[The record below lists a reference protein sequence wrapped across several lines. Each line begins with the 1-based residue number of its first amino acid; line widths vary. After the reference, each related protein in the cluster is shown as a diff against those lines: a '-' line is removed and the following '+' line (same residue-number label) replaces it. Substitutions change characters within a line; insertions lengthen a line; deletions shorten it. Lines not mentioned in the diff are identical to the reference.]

1 MPRPSMIPTV
11 QGKLIYL
18 LQWAEREGYVYVAA
32 ELRDALRMLGEK
44 EIPPHPVPPEVR
56 EAMSEYLA
64 REFPGTGKDR
74 LSERR

>member
-32 ELRDALRMLGEK
+32 ELRDALRMLGDK
-44 EIPPHPVPPEVR
+44 EIPPHSCGTPAGDVRISGVRVPR
-56 EAMSEYLA
+56 HWQGSAQ
-64 REFPGTGKDR
+64 
-74 LSERR
+74 

>member
-1 MPRPSMIPTV
+1 MIPTV

-32 ELRDALRMLGEK
+32 ELRDALRMLGDK
-44 EIPPHPVPPEVR
+44 EIPPHPIPAGLR
-56 EAMSEYLA
+56 QAMSEYLA
-64 REFPGTGKDR
+64 CEFPGIGKDR